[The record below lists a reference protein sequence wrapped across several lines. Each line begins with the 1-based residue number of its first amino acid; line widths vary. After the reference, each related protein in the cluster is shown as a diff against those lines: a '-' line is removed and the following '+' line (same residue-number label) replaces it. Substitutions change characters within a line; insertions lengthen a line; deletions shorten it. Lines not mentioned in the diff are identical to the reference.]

1 MKVLILNADDFGR
14 SAGINRAVEQAH
26 RGGVLTSASLMVAGE
41 AVGEAVCLAQAM
53 PSLGLGLHLVVVC
66 GKAVLPPRDI
76 PQLVD
81 VHGNFSCNPLQAGLH
96 YFLSQAA
103 REQLYREMEAQF
115 ERFAATGLPLCH
127 VDGHLHMHLHPSLFN
142 RLLSLAEAY
151 GARGL
156 RLPRDDFWMA
166 IGYNRQ
172 SLGSKSSWA
181 IIFSFLCRWALR
193 CLSGHRLAVA
203 GRVYGLMQSGQMEE
217 AYVLRLIEQMKPPH
231 AEIFFHPSTRY
242 EGNPLGSNPGD
253 LATLLSPA
261 VREALQ
267 AGNWRLGTYA
277 DLVGTA

>member
-1 MKVLILNADDFGR
+1 
-14 SAGINRAVEQAH
+14 
-26 RGGVLTSASLMVAGE
+26 VLTSASLMVTGE
-41 AVGEAVCLAQAM
+41 AVEGAVRLAKKM
-53 PSLGLGLHLVVVC
+53 PSLGVGLHLVVVK
-66 GKAVLPPRDI
+66 GRAALPAKDI

-81 VHGNFSCNPLQAGLH
+81 VRGCFSNNSVQAGLR
-96 YFLSQAA
+96 YFFSKRAQ
-103 REQLYREMEAQF
+103 EQLSREIEAQF
-115 ERFAATGLPLCH
+115 ERFAASRLPLCH
-127 VDGHLHMHLHPSLFN
+127 VDGHLHMHLHPSIFD
-142 RLLSLAEAY
+142 RLLSMAEAY

-166 IGYNRQ
+166 LGYSRR

-193 CLSGHRLAVA
+193 RLSGHRLAVA

-242 EGNPLGSNPGD
+242 EGNPFGPNPGD